1 MLNKHVSDLTMAW
14 KWHAADSVA
23 FPLDALVKK
32 VDINCY
38 LGYKILATLED
49 NNTITSY
56 DEGPTFL

>member
-49 NNTITSY
+49 SNTITS
-56 DEGPTFL
+56 